1 MRQSRWLLFA
11 GDILALAALTL
22 FGFAIHGET
31 DIAFLP
37 RMGAIFIPL
46 MISWYLIA
54 PWLGLFQPEIASNPK
69 QLWRPALGILFTAPL
84 AATLRGFVL
93 NSPIIPIFVI
103 VLILTFALGMVIWR
117 GVYIFVNHKVRKGR

>member
-1 MRQSRWLLFA
+1 MRKSRWLLFA

-22 FGFAIHGET
+22 LGFATHGET

-54 PWLGLFQPEIASNPK
+54 PWLGLFQREITSNPK
-69 QLWRPALGILFTAPL
+69 QLWRPALGILFAAPL
-84 AATLRGFVL
+84 AATLRGLIL
-93 NSPIIPIFVI
+93 NSPIVPIFVI

-117 GVYIFVNHKVRKGR
+117 GGYIFVNHQVRRGH